1 MFNAR
6 RFPFHGLLGSA
17 LSFAFA
23 AAGFVLLVSGCNPKY
38 YAPNTHNVPLL
49 QQKGNGVAT
58 FAAGEA
64 RAELQGAYAVTKNL
78 AIMLNLA
85 SFKPKND
92 EEGDGG
98 KGQLVEAGLGY
109 YRGFSKNFVFET
121 YGLAS
126 IGDVEN
132 HFPSSVTNNPTT
144 TGKIESKLFR
154 IGVQS
159 AVGFTSKYFDVAAS
173 TRLTALNYHDISGS
187 LIFGG
192 EDQVAYL
199 QGQDKHV
206 LFEPALTLRGGYKS
220 LKLQIQLGHSFN
232 LSHSDFQQDDGHF
245 TIGVGYHLRK

>member
-1 MFNAR
+1 MSSLIFRKWYAPHR
-6 RFPFHGLLGSA
+6 AWLAVVGTTCA
-17 LSFAFA
+17 LISI
-23 AAGFVLLVSGCNPKY
+23 GCNPKY

-49 QQKGNGVAT
+49 QQKGNGVAL

-64 RAELQGAYAVTKNL
+64 RAELQGAYAV
-78 AIMLNLA
+78 ADHFAVMLNLA
-85 SFKPKND
+85 SFKPKDD

-98 KGQLVEAGLGY
+98 EGQLFEAGVGY
-109 YRGFSKNFVFET
+109 FHPFRKSFVFEA
-121 YGLAS
+121 YGLAG

-132 HFPSSVTNNPTT
+132 HFPSSISTNPAT
-144 TGKIESKLFR
+144 TGKIKSKLFR

-159 AVGFTSKYFDVAAS
+159 AIGFTSKHFDVAAS
-173 TRLTALNYHDISGS
+173 TRISALNYHDISGS

-199 QGQDKHV
+199 KQQNNHL
-206 LFEPALTLRGGYKS
+206 LFEPALTLRGGYKF

-245 TIGVGYHLRK
+245 TIGIGYHLHK